1 MYWAH
6 ATRIPCDWN
15 ISGAILVMAD
25 CIEEH
30 FQSHRF
36 LLLVK
41 TGIGVSITQF
51 SSSHRMLARKK
62 YASKSFS
69 KVYYYRETITQTGV
83 WAYTLYV
90 LASKAILISFLG
102 INRRVHML
110 HFRPSYYIFC
120 SIWSGWIVLHRFF
133 SVECLHQRDG
143 VCTHSLL
150 YSQWF

>member
-1 MYWAH
+1 
-6 ATRIPCDWN
+6 
-15 ISGAILVMAD
+15 MAD

-30 FQSHRF
+30 FQSYRF

-83 WAYTLYV
+83 CAYTLYV
-90 LASKAILISFLG
+90 LASKAILITFLG

-120 SIWSGWIVLHRFF
+120 SI
-133 SVECLHQRDG
+133 
-143 VCTHSLL
+143 
-150 YSQWF
+150 